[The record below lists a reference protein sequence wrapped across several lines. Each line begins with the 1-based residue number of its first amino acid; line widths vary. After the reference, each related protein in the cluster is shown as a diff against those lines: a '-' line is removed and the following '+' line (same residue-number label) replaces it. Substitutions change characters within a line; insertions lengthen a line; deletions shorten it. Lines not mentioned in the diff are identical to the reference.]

1 MSLEDVILPKAYKNS
16 KVLFE
21 QNLDKWRLKA
31 QDAFANVN
39 FNLTQI
45 AKDTFLPGYEYDND
59 GNPNYTIPLEARIN
73 QFLGGAAVITGT
85 ASPTWTVNTLGNSAT
100 ETTAILTAPRTYQWP
115 DVSGTYFLNFA
126 TQPGNI
132 IGVNQI
138 TANGGS
144 PFLFNLVGGAHTN
157 LTAGA
162 EASDFIMN
170 WARTVTFATGA
181 ITNQRAFRI
190 LAPTYAFNGAS
201 TITNAATVY
210 IGGSPIAGANATLT
224 NSWSL
229 WVDSGDVKIDDNLV
243 LGGNV
248 VSDGNIVWKSGTAFT
263 GTLDHANTA
272 NRIWTLPDIAGAIL
286 IDAGVQAITGAKTF
300 ASNTFLLGGAGA
312 GIATIIYANTAT
324 SRAYTVPD
332 AGAAANFVMTEGAQT
347 LNGPKT
353 LVSPKINTSIDMS
366 AGVVAVSL
374 AADVGAVNFGAN
386 TLVLDGLNG
395 KVAIGTVPSSTIN
408 PGGLLVISEIASN
421 GADDVPNNIGTG
433 YLNALNAV
441 FCIGAGAAAGGG
453 LIGTRDFN
461 CSTFVRNAV
470 GDYTITFNTANSASE
485 LCASACPLNAAIGSN
500 IQNCIIVNSTANI
513 VDVGIIDDA
522 GIAIDSD
529 YSISVIGT

>member
-1 MSLEDVILPKAYKNS
+1 MSLEEVILPKAYKNS

-59 GNPNYTIPLEARIN
+59 GNPNYVIPLEARIN

-201 TITNAATVY
+201 TITNAATVH

-272 NRIWTLPDIAGAIL
+272 NRTWTFPDVSGEILLNIA
-286 IDAGVQAITGAKTF
+286 VQTITGAKSFNT
-300 ASNTFLLGGAGA
+300 NTFKLGGAAA
-312 GIATIIYANTAT
+312 GLATLIYAASAA
-324 SRAYTVPD
+324 SRTHTVPD
-332 AGAAANFVMTEGAQT
+332 AGGDDTFAMLAAAQT
-347 LNGPKT
+347 LTNKT
-353 LVSPKINTSIDMS
+353 LTGATINGGNITGNITAAAGITVDGVDIGSHTHTANAVTIVGSATGSISFSGGGAPSTGSFTYVVAAPNTSTATQGTGSCRRWKSDGGMNFNGNNYWQVTEAGAPVYAAGNWTFTWDMET
-366 AGVVAVSL
+366 
-374 AADVGAVNFGAN
+374 FG
-386 TLVLDGLNG
+386 D
-395 KVAIGTVPSSTIN
+395 
-408 PGGLLVISEIASN
+408 
-421 GADDVPNNIGTG
+421 GADNWTLDFEGTG
-433 YLNALNAV
+433 YV
-441 FCIGAGAAAGGG
+441 F
-453 LIGTRDFN
+453 
-461 CSTFVRNAV
+461 
-470 GDYTITFNTANSASE
+470 
-485 LCASACPLNAAIGSN
+485 
-500 IQNCIIVNSTANI
+500 NSTAT
-513 VDVGIIDDA
+513 
-522 GIAIDSD
+522 
-529 YSISVIGT
+529 SVPV

>member
-1 MSLEDVILPKAYKNS
+1 MALEDVILPKAYKNS

-59 GNPNYTIPLEARIN
+59 GNPNYAISLEARIN
-73 QFLGGAAVITGT
+73 QFLGGGAVITGT

-181 ITNQRAFRI
+181 IANQRAFRI
-190 LAPTYAFNGAS
+190 SAPTYAFNGAS
-201 TITNAATVY
+201 VITNAATVY
-210 IGGSPIAGANATLT
+210 IGGAPIAGVNATLT

-243 LGGNV
+243 IGGNI

-272 NRIWTLPDIAGAIL
+272 NRVWTLPDIAGEIL
-286 IDAGVQAITGAKTF
+286 LDAGVQTVTGAKSF
-300 ASNTFLLGGAGA
+300 NSNTFLLGGGAAGK
-312 GIATIIYANTAT
+312 ATLIYEASAT
-324 SRAYTVPD
+324 SRTHTVPD
-332 AGAAANFVMTEGAQT
+332 AGGNDTFAMLAAAQNLT
-347 LNGPKT
+347 NKT
-353 LVSPKINTSIDMS
+353 LTGVTIAGGNITADLTAA
-366 AGVVAVSL
+366 AGVKVDGVDIGAHTHTANAVTIVGTGTGSISFAGGGSPSTGSFTYVVAAP
-374 AADVGAVNFGAN
+374 AASTATHGPGALRRWRSDGGMNF
-386 TLVLDGLNG
+386 NG
-395 KVAIGTVPSSTIN
+395 NNYIQVTDTAPVYAAGSWTFQWNMETF
-408 PGGLLVISEIASN
+408 GD
-421 GADDVPNNIGTG
+421 GADNWTIDAGGTG
-433 YLNALNAV
+433 YI
-441 FCIGAGAAAGGG
+441 F
-453 LIGTRDFN
+453 
-461 CSTFVRNAV
+461 
-470 GDYTITFNTANSASE
+470 
-485 LCASACPLNAAIGSN
+485 
-500 IQNCIIVNSTANI
+500 NSTAT
-513 VDVGIIDDA
+513 
-522 GIAIDSD
+522 
-529 YSISVIGT
+529 SVPV